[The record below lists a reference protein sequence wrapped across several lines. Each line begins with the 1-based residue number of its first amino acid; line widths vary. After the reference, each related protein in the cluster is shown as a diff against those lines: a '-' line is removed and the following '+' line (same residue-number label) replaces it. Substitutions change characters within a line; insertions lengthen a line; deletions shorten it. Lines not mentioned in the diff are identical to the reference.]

1 MIKYF
6 LNFYKKNNSFRKFVK
21 NPYNYLTV
29 KKKLKKMFTKSPQP
43 SNSLEHRRIFTPLK
57 ENVNTPIPNTPT
69 PFFKPHSVSA
79 HKEYVPN
86 IQRSCEKLKTSKTI
100 EKSKTLSKIDEN
112 LNDFPHLIK
121 NSNKYNIIT
130 FTDTDEISI
139 DKENQG
145 IPTTRRS
152 KNNARKYEDFEKNI
166 EFYKKFNILLEKN
179 ETLNV
184 VLEKKI
190 NKLHYYSKENT
201 CLTQEIEHI
210 RKENA
215 EILLEREGY
224 KVKIKVLEEE
234 IIKKNENIDNFLTLN
249 NEMQNT
255 MMILKDENKKSCEK
269 VNDEFQKVINEKSE
283 EISKLQKE
291 ISKKS
296 KLEGQLLIF
305 IKENEKLRKVNENK
319 IY

>member
-1 MIKYF
+1 M
-6 LNFYKKNNSFRKFVK
+6 
-21 NPYNYLTV
+21 
-29 KKKLKKMFTKSPQP
+29 
-43 SNSLEHRRIFTPLK
+43 
-57 ENVNTPIPNTPT
+57 
-69 PFFKPHSVSA
+69 
-79 HKEYVPN
+79 
-86 IQRSCEKLKTSKTI
+86 
-100 EKSKTLSKIDEN
+100 
-112 LNDFPHLIK
+112 
-121 NSNKYNIIT
+121 
-130 FTDTDEISI
+130 
-139 DKENQG
+139 
-145 IPTTRRS
+145 
-152 KNNARKYEDFEKNI
+152 
-166 EFYKKFNILLEKN
+166 
-179 ETLNV
+179 
-184 VLEKKI
+184 
-190 NKLHYYSKENT
+190 HYYSKENT